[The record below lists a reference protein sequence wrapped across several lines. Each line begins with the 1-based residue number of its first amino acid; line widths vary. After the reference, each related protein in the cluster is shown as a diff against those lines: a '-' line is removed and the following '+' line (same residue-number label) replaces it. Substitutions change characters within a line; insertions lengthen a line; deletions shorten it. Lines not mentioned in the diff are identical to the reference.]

1 MRGVESC
8 PGVMNNPEMRQ
19 ESTDRLD
26 WHGARPMPGR
36 LVRAVLAAAFGLAV
50 TLGQPTLAEKADREK
65 PVNLEADRVTI
76 DDAKQI
82 AIFEGNVVLTQGTLQ
97 IRGDRMEVRQDKE
110 GFKQGTTWG
119 NLAYFRQ
126 KREGYDEYIEGWAER
141 IEYDGRT
148 EIMQMFNRSQ
158 LKRGQDEVRGSYI
171 SYNAQT
177 EFFQVTG
184 GPKSA
189 AARDAEKGGRVRAI
203 IQPKPKEKP
212 PAAPP
217 VSLKPTEDIAKP
229 REEPASRL
237 K

>member
-1 MRGVESC
+1 
-8 PGVMNNPEMRQ
+8 MNNPEMRRD
-19 ESTDRLD
+19 STGHLTTPAGRC
-26 WHGARPMPGR
+26 GRFAR
-36 LVRAVLAAAFGLAV
+36 AALAAAALWLAV
-50 TLGQPTLAEKADREK
+50 APAALAEKADRDK
-65 PVNLEADRVTI
+65 PVHLEADRVTI
-76 DDAKQI
+76 DDARQI
-82 AIFEGNVVLTQGTLQ
+82 AVFEGNVVLTQGTLQ
-97 IRGDRMEVRQDKE
+97 IRGNRMEVRQDKE

-148 EIMQMFNRSQ
+148 EIMEMFDRAL

-189 AARDAEKGGRVRAI
+189 ARDGEKGRVRAI
-203 IQPKPKEKP
+203 IQPKPKENP
-212 PAAPP
+212 PPSPP
-217 VSLKPTEDIAKP
+217 VTLKPAPEIKKP
-229 REEPASRL
+229 REEPATRG